1 MKKMFVILSL
11 IAFAMPSYAST
22 MCVANDMVA
31 VVLDPSIDGTNYT
44 YDAANMLWTTNFDY
58 GNVSGDALCSTTSGS
73 YATVGTPNESG
84 GGQYCWCRAQHP
96 VASLWVFN
104 ADRGSSGNCA
114 RDCASDCAY
123 YGRIN
128 AAFRAGLFGSVAP
141 LGKGQLC

>member
-84 GGQYCWCRAQHP
+84 GGQYCWCRTQHP
-96 VASLWVFN
+96 VASLWVFFYGN
-104 ADRGSSGNCA
+104 GSSDNCA
-114 RDCASDCAY
+114 NYCAY
-123 YGRIN
+123 N
-128 AAFRAGLFGSVAP
+128 CA
-141 LGKGQLC
+141 